1 MQGHAHVGDA
11 NARRND
17 TLLLGGALFISPSH
31 LVCLTAHPTHIRN
44 PVLNG
49 NGNPKYLRITCSTV
63 TVIDQ
68 KWTFEKLYEAKGI
81 KPKLCS
87 YRPVEG
93 KSSFAHLFEFVIKN
107 GNVKKYTNIKK

>member
-49 NGNPKYLRITCSTV
+49 TGNPKDLRITCSKV
-63 TVIDQ
+63 TVINQ
-68 KWTFEKLYEAKGI
+68 KRKLEKLYESKELNRNSVHI
-81 KPKLCS
+81 DP
-87 YRPVEG
+87 
-93 KSSFAHLFEFVIKN
+93 
-107 GNVKKYTNIKK
+107 